1 MTPFRTHYRDVCLML
16 ALLFGIIASC
26 VAHAQMPPTN
36 TVRSFT
42 GPRVPRPV
50 ATNIV
55 LSWEPYTNAWFVV
68 ETNSNLASTNWGV
81 YTNIPIST
89 TSVIVPMNQ
98 PQLFFRYKTV
108 VVDNLTTN

>member
-1 MTPFRTHYRDVCLML
+1 MKHLLLILLVC
-16 ALLFGIIASC
+16 S

-36 TVRSFT
+36 TVRLFT
-42 GPRVPRPV
+42 VPRTPRPV

-68 ETNSNLASTNWGV
+68 ETNSNLAGTNWGV

-89 TSVIVPMNQ
+89 TSIVVPMNQ